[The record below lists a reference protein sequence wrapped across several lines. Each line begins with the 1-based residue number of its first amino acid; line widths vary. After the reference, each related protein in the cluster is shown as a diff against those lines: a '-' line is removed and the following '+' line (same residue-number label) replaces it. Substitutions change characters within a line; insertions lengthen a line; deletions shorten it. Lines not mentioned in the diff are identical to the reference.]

1 MPTRSQPQIRALLV
15 DAYGDWR
22 RVKLASIDAPE
33 PGPGE
38 VLIEAQAAS
47 LNFADLLMIEGKY
60 QVRPALPFVPG
71 RDVAGRIVSIGEGVT
86 GFAVGD
92 RVAAHARSGAF
103 AELAVTP
110 AAACVVLPSAVSFEA
125 AAASAT
131 IFATVVAALGM
142 RAKLQPN
149 DWVLITGAAGGVGSA
164 GIQYAR
170 VLGARVAALV
180 SSSEKE
186 NAARE
191 LGAEV
196 VVRSDLIADLRDGLR
211 QALAA
216 KGIEGVAVVID
227 VVGGDTFDAAIRC
240 VAPEGRL
247 IVVGFASGR
256 IPQIAANYLLLK
268 DIAVVGSSLG
278 RLIGSANPDFRRQLQ
293 ASFAMLAD
301 GRMKAPIEGTYPLSD
316 FQAAAARI
324 AERKVIGKIVLLPRS

>member
-1 MPTRSQPQIRALLV
+1 MPTRTQPHIRALMV

-22 RVKLASIDAPE
+22 RVRLASIEAPV

-60 QVRPALPFVPG
+60 QHRPQLPFVPG
-71 RDVAGRIVSIGEGVT
+71 RDVAGRVLSIGEGVS

-92 RVAAHARSGAF
+92 RVAAQPRSGAF
-103 AELAVTP
+103 AELAVAR
-110 AAACVVLPSAVSFEA
+110 AAACVSLPSAVPFEA
-125 AAASAT
+125 AAACVT

-142 RAKLQPN
+142 RAKLRPG

-164 GIQYAR
+164 AIQYAR
-170 VLGARVAALV
+170 VLGAHVAALV
-180 SSSEKE
+180 SSAEKE
-186 NAARE
+186 DAARA

-196 VVRSDLIADLRDGLR
+196 VVRSDLMADLRDGMR

-216 KGIEGVAVVID
+216 KGLDGVAVVMD
-227 VVGGDTFDAAIRC
+227 VVGGDVFDAAIRC
-240 VAPEGRL
+240 IAPEGRL

-268 DIAVVGSSLG
+268 DIAAVGSSIG
-278 RLIGSANPDFRRQLQ
+278 RLIGSANPEFRRLLQ

-301 GRMKAPIEGTYPLSD
+301 GRMKAPIEGSYPLSD
-316 FQAAAARI
+316 FQTAAARI
-324 AERKVIGKIVLLPRS
+324 AERKVIGKIVLLPRA